1 MIAQDVKETLEGKDF
16 GGLVDPSST
25 NEDGQMGLRYSEFI
39 SPMIMSIK
47 QLNNKIEKLERAD
60 SNKKQRMGHLEQK
73 LEKKHKTQ
81 MQRMKDIESNKP
93 MDSLDDEKTEEM
105 INEKVDQLK
114 KENDV
119 KIAEL
124 EIKLENAKTEL
135 SNNSNA
141 DNSEETAELH
151 AKIIKLEEERDVK
164 LREMDEKIEKTR
176 EDLAKEFPVHW
187 GEPPA
192 VETKDMVKLPNY
204 GWGSSTLK
212 SWIEANMK
220 SDRNEMTEIK
230 SVHIRI
236 PMQSKQSTK
245 D

>member
-1 MIAQDVKETLEGKDF
+1 MITK
-16 GGLVDPSST
+16 
-25 NEDGQMGLRYSEFI
+25 
-39 SPMIMSIK
+39 
-47 QLNNKIEKLERAD
+47 KL
-60 SNKKQRMGHLEQK
+60 
-73 LEKKHKTQ
+73 
-81 MQRMKDIESNKP
+81 
-93 MDSLDDEKTEEM
+93 
-105 INEKVDQLK
+105 INLK
-114 KENDV
+114 RNDV
-119 KIAEL
+119 KIEL

-192 VETKDMVKLPNY
+192 VETKDMVKLPGNY

-212 SWIEANMK
+212 SYL
-220 SDRNEMTEIK
+220 D
-230 SVHIRI
+230 
-236 PMQSKQSTK
+236 
-245 D
+245 